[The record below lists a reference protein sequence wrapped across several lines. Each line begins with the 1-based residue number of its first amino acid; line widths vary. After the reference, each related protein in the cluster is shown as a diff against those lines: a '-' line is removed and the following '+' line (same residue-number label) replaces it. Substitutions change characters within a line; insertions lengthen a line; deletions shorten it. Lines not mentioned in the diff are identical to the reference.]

1 MAAPERIILG
11 SGYIHVGLFTKGMI
25 VPNPE
30 DFCTDANKY
39 AYISG
44 GAELS
49 YSSENY
55 EAKDDMG
62 QVAKSIITSEEVT
75 LKSGIMTFS
84 GNTLEVLCDTAR
96 VSTRESAVDGKTYR
110 EVRVGGTGNQKGDKY
125 VICFHHIDNTD
136 GDIYL
141 MIVGQNQAGF
151 TLSFKKDEATVV
163 DAEFHALPLL
173 DGDGTLVTY
182 TEEVKGSTVTYNVTQ
197 NLSHVASSFTGRA
210 VSSGSEFSATLT
222 AAEGYTIGTPVIIMG
237 GEVVADAWT
246 SATGEVEIAS
256 VTGDISIT
264 ATATEN

>member
-11 SGYIHVGLFTKGMI
+11 SGYIHVGLFTKGMT

-96 VSTRESAVDGKTYR
+96 VSTRESVVDGKTYR
-110 EVRVGGTGNQKGDKY
+110 EVRVGGTGNQQNKKY
-125 VICFHHIDNTD
+125 IICFHHIDKAD

-141 MIVGQNQAGF
+141 MIIGQNQAGF

-163 DAEFHALPLL
+163 DAEFHALPNL
-173 DGDGTLVTY
+173 DSEGTLVTY
-182 TEEVKGSTVTYNVTQ
+182 TEEVKNTTTSFTVTQ
-197 NLSHVASSFTGRA
+197 NLTNVTSSF
-210 VSSGSEFSATLT
+210 SGSSISAGAAFSATLT
-222 AAEGYTIGTPVIIMG
+222 ADTGYTIDTPTVTMN
-237 GEVVADAWT
+237 GEAVAGAWNA
-246 SATGEVEIAS
+246 STGKVEIAS
-256 VTGDISIT
+256 VTGNIVIT
-264 ATATEN
+264 ATATED